1 MFDGK
6 ITNAPH
12 IHRARAL
19 LDTRALMRNPIQVF
33 EKYRKQLGK
42 TFTLHFAGVKRAI
55 VSTDPDFIQHVL
67 HKNQANYRKSH
78 IQVKRMREFN
88 GYGLHNSHGER
99 WLSMRR
105 HLAKGFLTNRLEKS
119 LPMQR
124 EVLDEAMVGF
134 AQRASE
140 GPVDIYQ
147 EMVKVSL
154 SLIGKSLFGRRIS
167 DQELQVIAEAVSDI
181 QSFILRQIVQP
192 YLIPWFRLSGKTAY
206 YQKIRSV
213 GESLIEKHIDIR
225 RREGG
230 GGSDMLRHMLETPYE
245 DTGKPME
252 DSQLLIETLQL
263 LIAGNESSS
272 NALAWTFYLLARH
285 PECIARI
292 RSEIESVAGE
302 DPLDFAAL
310 RRLEYT
316 TQVLNEAMRLYPP
329 FWMID
334 RIAQEEDE
342 AAGIHI
348 PAGIMVIPYIYGT
361 HRNPD
366 FWPDAEIFDPDR
378 FAAASARER
387 HPYAHIPFGGGPR
400 ICIGADMAMMQSV
413 LVLVSYI
420 RDYDFELATE
430 RPSNICPMMILRPD
444 GPIPLRFRHVAKVS

>member
-1 MFDGK
+1 MLEGK

-19 LDTRALMRNPIQVF
+19 LDSRALMRNPIQVF
-33 EKYRKQLGK
+33 EKYRKQLGQ
-42 TFTLHFAGVKRAI
+42 TFTFHFAGVKRAI

-67 HKNQANYRKSH
+67 HKNQSNYRKSH

-105 HLAKGFLTNRLEKS
+105 HLAKGFLTNRLKKMMPIQ
-119 LPMQR
+119 L
-124 EVLDEAMVGF
+124 EVMDEAMEGF
-134 AQRASE
+134 AQRAGE

-154 SLIGKSLFGRRIS
+154 ALIGKTLFGRRIS
-167 DQELQVIAEAVSDI
+167 DEELQVIADAVSDI
-181 QSFILRQIVQP
+181 QAFILRQIVQP
-192 YLIPWFRLSGKTAY
+192 YLIPWYRLSGKTAY
-206 YQKIRSV
+206 YQKIRGE
-213 GESLIEKHIDIR
+213 GESLIEEHINIR
-225 RREGG
+225 RRDGG
-230 GGSDMLRHMLETPYE
+230 GGSDMLGHMLETLYE
-245 DTGKPME
+245 DTGRPME

-272 NALAWTFYLLARH
+272 IGMAWTFYLLARH

-292 RSEIESVAGE
+292 RSEIESVVGE
-302 DPLDFAAL
+302 GPLDFAAL

-316 TQVLNEAMRLYPP
+316 AQVLNEALRLYPP

-366 FWPDAEIFDPDR
+366 FWPDAESFDPDR
-378 FAAASARER
+378 FESTAARER

-420 RDYDFELATE
+420 RDYDFEPATE
-430 RPSNICPMMILRPD
+430 RPSNICPMMLLRPD

>member
-1 MFDGK
+1 MLEGK

-19 LDTRALMRNPIQVF
+19 LDTHALMRNPIQVF
-33 EKYRKQLGK
+33 EKYRKQLGQ
-42 TFTLHFAGVKRAI
+42 TFTFHFAGVKRAI

-67 HKNQANYRKSH
+67 HKNQSNYRKSH

-105 HLAKGFLTNRLEKS
+105 HLAKGFLTNRLKKMMPIQ
-119 LPMQR
+119 L
-124 EVLDEAMVGF
+124 EVMDEAMEGF
-134 AQRASE
+134 AQRAGE

-154 SLIGKSLFGRRIS
+154 ALIGKTLFGRRIS
-167 DQELQVIAEAVSDI
+167 DEELQVIADAVSDI
-181 QSFILRQIVQP
+181 QAFILRQIVQP
-192 YLIPWFRLSGKTAY
+192 YLIPWYRLSGKTAY
-206 YQKIRSV
+206 YQKIRGE
-213 GESLIEKHIDIR
+213 GESLIEEHINIR
-225 RREGG
+225 RRDGG
-230 GGSDMLRHMLETPYE
+230 GGSDMLGHMLETLYE
-245 DTGKPME
+245 DTGRPME

-272 NALAWTFYLLARH
+272 IGMAWTFYLLARH

-292 RSEIESVAGE
+292 RSEIESVVGE
-302 DPLDFAAL
+302 GPLDFAAL

-316 TQVLNEAMRLYPP
+316 AQVLNEALRLYPP

-366 FWPDAEIFDPDR
+366 FWPDAESFDPDR
-378 FAAASARER
+378 FESTAARER

-400 ICIGADMAMMQSV
+400 ICIGSDMAMMQSV

-420 RDYDFELATE
+420 RDYDFEPATE
-430 RPSNICPMMILRPD
+430 RPSNICPMMLLRPD
-444 GPIPLRFRHVAKVS
+444 GPIPLRFRRVAGAS

>member
-1 MFDGK
+1 
-6 ITNAPH
+6 
-12 IHRARAL
+12 
-19 LDTRALMRNPIQVF
+19 
-33 EKYRKQLGK
+33 
-42 TFTLHFAGVKRAI
+42 
-55 VSTDPDFIQHVL
+55 
-67 HKNQANYRKSH
+67 
-78 IQVKRMREFN
+78 
-88 GYGLHNSHGER
+88 
-99 WLSMRR
+99 MRR
-105 HLAKGFLTNRLEKS
+105 HLATGFLTNRLEKS
-119 LPMQR
+119 FPMQR
-124 EVLDEAMVGF
+124 EVLEEAMAGF
-134 AQRASE
+134 ASRASE
-140 GPVDIYQ
+140 GPVDIYE

-252 DSQLLIETLQL
+252 GSQLLIETLQL

-272 NALAWTFYLLARH
+272 NALAWTFYLLAKH

-292 RSEIESVAGE
+292 RSEIENVAGE
-302 DPLDFAAL
+302 GPLDFAAL
-310 RRLEYT
+310 RKLEYT

-366 FWPDAEIFDPDR
+366 FWPDAETFDPDR
-378 FAAASARER
+378 FESESARKR

-400 ICIGADMAMMQSV
+400 ICIGADMAMMQST

-430 RPSNICPMMILRPD
+430 RSSNISPMMILRPD
-444 GPIPLRFRHVAKVS
+444 GPIPLRFRQVAGVC

>member
-1 MFDGK
+1 
-6 ITNAPH
+6 
-12 IHRARAL
+12 
-19 LDTRALMRNPIQVF
+19 
-33 EKYRKQLGK
+33 
-42 TFTLHFAGVKRAI
+42 
-55 VSTDPDFIQHVL
+55 
-67 HKNQANYRKSH
+67 
-78 IQVKRMREFN
+78 
-88 GYGLHNSHGER
+88 
-99 WLSMRR
+99 MRR
-105 HLAKGFLTNRLEKS
+105 HLAKGFLTNQLEKS

-124 EVLDEAMVGF
+124 EVLDEAMAGF

-213 GESLIEKHIDIR
+213 GESLIEEHIDIR
-225 RREGG
+225 RRDGG
-230 GGSDMLRHMLETPYE
+230 GGSDMLGHMLETPYE
-245 DTGKPME
+245 DTGRPME

-272 NALAWTFYLLARH
+272 IAMAWTFYLLAKH

-292 RSEIESVAGE
+292 RAEIESVVGE
-302 DPLDFAAL
+302 GPLDFAAL

-316 TQVLNEAMRLYPP
+316 TQVLNEALRLYPP

-366 FWPDAEIFDPDR
+366 FWPDAESFDPDR
-378 FAAASARER
+378 FESASARKR

-400 ICIGADMAMMQSV
+400 ICIGADMAMLQSAM
-413 LVLVSYI
+413 VLVSYI
-420 RDYDFELATE
+420 RDFDFELASE
-430 RPSNICPMMILRPD
+430 RPSNICPMMLLRPD
-444 GPIPLRFRHVAKVS
+444 GPIPLRFRKVAKVF

>member
-1 MFDGK
+1 MLEGK

-19 LDTRALMRNPIQVF
+19 LDSRALMRNPIQVF
-33 EKYRKQLGK
+33 EKYRKQLGQ
-42 TFTLHFAGVKRAI
+42 TFTFHFAGVKRAI

-67 HKNQANYRKSH
+67 HKNQSNYRKSH

-105 HLAKGFLTNRLEKS
+105 HLAKGFLTNRLKKMMPIQ
-119 LPMQR
+119 L
-124 EVLDEAMVGF
+124 EVMDEAMEGF
-134 AQRASE
+134 AQRAGE

-154 SLIGKSLFGRRIS
+154 ALIGKTLFGRRIS
-167 DQELQVIAEAVSDI
+167 DEELQVIADAVSDI
-181 QSFILRQIVQP
+181 QAFILRQIVQP
-192 YLIPWFRLSGKTAY
+192 YLIPWYRLSRKTAY
-206 YQKIRSV
+206 YQKIRSE
-213 GESLIEKHIDIR
+213 GESLIEEHINIR
-225 RREGG
+225 RRDGG
-230 GGSDMLRHMLETPYE
+230 GGSDMLGHMLETLYE
-245 DTGKPME
+245 DTGRPME

-272 NALAWTFYLLARH
+272 IGMAWTFYLLARH

-292 RSEIESVAGE
+292 RSEIESVVGE
-302 DPLDFAAL
+302 GPLDFAAL

-316 TQVLNEAMRLYPP
+316 AQVLSEALRLYPP

-366 FWPDAEIFDPDR
+366 FWPDAESFDPDR
-378 FAAASARER
+378 FESTAARER

-420 RDYDFELATE
+420 RDYDFEPATE
-430 RPSNICPMMILRPD
+430 RPSNICPMMLLRPD
-444 GPIPLRFRHVAKVS
+444 GPIPLRFRRVAGAS

>member
-1 MFDGK
+1 MLEGK

-19 LDTRALMRNPIQVF
+19 LDSRALMRNPIQVF
-33 EKYRKQLGK
+33 EKYRKQLGQ
-42 TFTLHFAGVKRAI
+42 TFTFHFAGVKRAI

-67 HKNQANYRKSH
+67 HKNQSNYRKSH

-105 HLAKGFLTNRLEKS
+105 HLAKGFLTNRLKKMMPIQ
-119 LPMQR
+119 L
-124 EVLDEAMVGF
+124 EVMDEAMEGF
-134 AQRASE
+134 AQRAGE

-154 SLIGKSLFGRRIS
+154 ALIGKTLFGRRIS
-167 DQELQVIAEAVSDI
+167 DEELQVIADAVSDI
-181 QSFILRQIVQP
+181 QAFILRQIVQP
-192 YLIPWFRLSGKTAY
+192 YLIPWYRLSGKTAY
-206 YQKIRSV
+206 YQKIRGE
-213 GESLIEKHIDIR
+213 GESLIEEHINIR
-225 RREGG
+225 RRDGG
-230 GGSDMLRHMLETPYE
+230 GGSDMLGHMLETLYE
-245 DTGKPME
+245 DTGRPME

-272 NALAWTFYLLARH
+272 IGMAWTFYLLARH

-292 RSEIESVAGE
+292 RSEIESVVGE
-302 DPLDFAAL
+302 GPLDFAAL

-316 TQVLNEAMRLYPP
+316 AQVLNEALRLYPP

-366 FWPDAEIFDPDR
+366 FWPDAESFDPDR
-378 FAAASARER
+378 FESTAARER

-400 ICIGADMAMMQSV
+400 ICIGADMAMLQSAM
-413 LVLVSYI
+413 VLVSYI
-420 RDYDFELATE
+420 RDFDFELASE
-430 RPSNICPMMILRPD
+430 RPSNICPMMLLRPD
-444 GPIPLRFRHVAKVS
+444 GPIPLRFRKVAKVL